1 MDWDTSDGSP
11 DGSSTIHSD
20 PAHHPIEAGEVP
32 ELPFELGEDFMEE
45 IRKYLIEEEGMD
57 AKDQRA
63 LDAEVFKMADNLCEM
78 SMAEED
84 AALDAEILNEM
95 VTNMR
100 SYAESQ
106 VRYEKQQKADAQGAA
121 AAGAAGGIPGV
132 DMGDE
137 EVLPE
142 GWEND
147 EGDVGDEVFDALE
160 DPADLNGW
168 GTTSAVPPCT
178 CCLCL
183 IVPQQMQF
191 RIV

>member
-1 MDWDTSDGSP
+1 MDWDTPEGNP
-11 DGSSTIHSD
+11 DGSRTIHSEPGYHD
-20 PAHHPIEAGEVP
+20 IEEGAVP

-45 IRKYLIEEEGMD
+45 IRKYLVEEEGVD
-57 AKDQRA
+57 ARDERA

-84 AALDAEILNEM
+84 ATLDGEILQEM

-100 SYAESQ
+100 PYAEAQ
-106 VRYEKQQKADAQGAA
+106 IRYEKQQQAAAKGAA
-121 AAGAAGGIPGV
+121 SQADRGIAGV

-142 GWEND
+142 GWEDD
-147 EGDVGDEVFDALE
+147 EGEVGEEEWDALE

-168 GTTSAVPPCT
+168 GSTRAMPHLASAA
-178 CCLCL
+178 
-183 IVPQQMQF
+183 
-191 RIV
+191 